1 VNILLLTQW
10 FDPEPCLK
18 GLAFARALQRQGH
31 EVSVLTGFPNYP
43 SGKIYPG
50 YRQRWRTQELI
61 EGISVTRVPLYPS
74 HDRSAARRMLN
85 YVSFALSSLVGIVLL
100 PRPDVVYVYAPPPS
114 AALGAVALKLLRK
127 VPFLIDVQDLWPDA
141 LGATGMVRSN
151 ALLAV
156 IRWWVALVHRHAA
169 RIIVLSNGFRR
180 TLIERGEAPD
190 RVIVIRNWT
199 HEDSP
204 AAGAPAATAPAD
216 RFDIVFAGNMGPA
229 QDLGVVLDAAAL
241 LKEEAPQV
249 RFILVGDGVE
259 AAELADAARARAL
272 DNVTFPGRLPT
283 DAMPGVFAA
292 ADALLVHLRNEP
304 VFAITIPSKTQAY
317 LQAGKPILM
326 GVPGDAAELVTEAG
340 AGLAFEPGNPAAL
353 AAAVRRLMAMPAEE
367 RLAMGRAGARFY
379 RDHLSLE
386 VGTRA
391 FVQFFE
397 QAVTDAR
404 H

>member
-1 VNILLLTQW
+1 MNILLLTQW

-151 ALLAV
+151 ALLGI

>member
-151 ALLAV
+151 ALLGI